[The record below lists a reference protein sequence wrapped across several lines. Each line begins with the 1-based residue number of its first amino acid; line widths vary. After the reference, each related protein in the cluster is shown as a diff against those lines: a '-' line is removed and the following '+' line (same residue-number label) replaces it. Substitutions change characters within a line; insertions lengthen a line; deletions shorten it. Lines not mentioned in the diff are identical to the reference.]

1 MISTADFRSGLIFKW
16 EGDLLEIIE
25 FLHVKPGK
33 GGAFVRTKLRNI
45 RTGFV
50 VEKTFRAGE
59 KMQEV
64 RLEDKQMQYLYS
76 QGEEYTFMDTKNY
89 EQITLTKQQ
98 MGDALKYLKENM
110 VVYIQYYKEEILTVK
125 VPMFVEFEVTH
136 TEPGLK
142 GDTVS
147 GGSKPATIETG
158 TVINVPLFINQGD
171 IIKVDTRTG
180 TYVERVSK

>member
-1 MISTADFRSGLIFKW
+1 MISTADFRNGIVFEW
-16 EGDLLEIIE
+16 EGNLLEIIE

-59 KMQEV
+59 KMQDV
-64 RLEDKQMQYLYS
+64 RLEDRQMQYLYS

-89 EQITLTKQQ
+89 EQVTLTKQQ
-98 MGDALKYLKENM
+98 MGDNLKYLKENM

-125 VPMFVEFEVTH
+125 VPMFIEAEIIQ

-147 GGSKPATIETG
+147 GGNKPATIETG

-171 IIKVDTRTG
+171 VIKVDTRSG